1 MSIYAVIDTNILVS
15 SMLSRHPDSATRR
28 VVDAVS
34 DGTII
39 PMINFEILSE
49 YQGVLGRAKFK
60 FSSEDVSDLL
70 EIFSV
75 KAESYIPEVG
85 ISDFVDEDDYIFYV
99 TYKLREDS
107 YLVTGN
113 LRHFPKESRIVS
125 PVDMVHIL
133 ELIERSDIISEPRGE
148 YISELNKNRL
158 RKAQAAMER
167 MRQSAVAGGISD
179 MSMEE
184 IDEEIRLV
192 RAGKRR

>member
-1 MSIYAVIDTNILVS
+1 
-15 SMLSRHPDSATRR
+15 MLSRHPDSATRR

-85 ISDFVDEDDYIFYV
+85 ISDFVDEDDYIFYA

-184 IDEEIRLV
+184 IDEEIRLF
-192 RAGKRR
+192 REEKKNKKKS

>member
-15 SMLSRHPDSATRR
+15 SLLSRHPDSATRK
-28 VVDAVS
+28 VVAAVS
-34 DGTII
+34 DGTIT
-39 PMINFEILSE
+39 PMVNLEILSE
-49 YQGVLGRAKFK
+49 YQGVLGRAKFR
-60 FSSEDVSDLL
+60 FSSEDISDLL

-75 KAESYIPEVG
+75 KSESYIPEVSV
-85 ISDFVDEDDYIFYV
+85 SDFIDEDDYIFYA
-99 TYKLREDS
+99 TYRLRDDS

-113 LRHFPKESRIVS
+113 LRHFPKESRILS

-133 ELIERSDIISEPRGE
+133 EIIESSDILSDPRGE
-148 YISELNKNRL
+148 YISELNANKLKR
-158 RKAQAAMER
+158 AQAAMER
-167 MRQSAVAGGISD
+167 MRQSAVANGLSD